1 MSKRQ
6 RSQQQQPSLQ
16 VAGTAMEHILGS
28 MEEFNVLHSNV
39 DIKTDVF
46 RKIGVNSDLDLLV
59 FPSTV
64 DIGNVATKVRKLR
77 EMVHDWERQYVKTLC
92 EVGELIEAA
101 NVTIV
106 PFSPPSP
113 SDDSREESSS

>member
-1 MSKRQ
+1 
-6 RSQQQQPSLQ
+6 
-16 VAGTAMEHILGS
+16 MEHILGS